1 MGLSGDESMTINL
14 LFALG
19 TILFWIGSW
28 FLLCAVI
35 RKANRIPNA
44 ISAGVLF
51 LASSLTPIFQ
61 TQFGI
66 PLIWPDM
73 PVELWLATL
82 SFICSIRYI
91 VKAILDRGSQ
101 YLKPIIAWFAA
112 AAAFFTISKFNGSFH
127 FEILHGSI
135 TLTSASGLYVA
146 AFTVAAVALIAKF
159 GKNGKKIATHAALL
173 FGCILFGMPFAWLI
187 VTSFKES
194 RDTTSASGLVWIPRV
209 QKTIPYFDKSDPL
222 LAAKYEGEDVI
233 TSPIGRTSDGG
244 YIVEIQRPSSLR
256 GISFDGPK
264 SSFQEVA
271 KDAPVVKGQGFSGFV
286 VQEKSNGERVVRY
299 LSPNDLRGQE
309 KTFLASEL
317 EPVREIGLRVKN
329 YSDALEAM
337 PVETHKGLVYLQNTV
352 ILVLLS
358 VIGTVLSSSIVAYA
372 FARLRFPGKD
382 WLFKLLLGTMMLPAA
397 VTLMPQFLLFRS
409 LGWIDTLY
417 PLWVPA
423 FFASAFNVFL
433 LRQFFSQIPME
444 LEDAAKI
451 DGAGL
456 FGSFWLVMMPQV
468 KPGIAVISIW
478 TFMGAWNNF
487 MGPLIYIN
495 TPENMPLSYALQ
507 LFQTERGGETGLM
520 MAFATL
526 TIIPVIALFFFAQKY
541 FIEGVSLS
549 GLGGR

>member
-1 MGLSGDESMTINL
+1 MTINL
-14 LFALG
+14 LFAVG
-19 TILFWIGSW
+19 TILFWLGSW
-28 FLLCAVI
+28 FLISAI
-35 RKANRIPNA
+35 FRKENRLQNA
-44 ISAGVLF
+44 IGAGLLF
-51 LASSLTPIFQ
+51 FFSSLTPIFQ
-61 TQFGI
+61 KQLGI
-66 PLIWPDM
+66 PLIWPEM
-73 PVELWLATL
+73 PVELWLSVLCTTFAL
-82 SFICSIRYI
+82 RYSIQAY
-91 VKAILDRGSQ
+91 LDAESKRI
-101 YLKPIIAWFAA
+101 KPILAWFAGA
-112 AAAFFTISKFNGSFH
+112 VALLVLSKLNGSFH
-127 FEILHGSI
+127 FNILNGSI
-135 TLTSASGLYVA
+135 TLSSATGLYIVA
-146 AFTVAAVALIAKF
+146 FSIAAIALIAKF
-159 GKNGKKIATHAALL
+159 GKKGKKVTTHAALIL
-173 FGCILFGMPFAWLI
+173 GCVLFGMPFAWLI

-194 RDTTSASGLVWIPRV
+194 RDTTSASGLVWIPKV
-209 QKTIPYFDKSDPL
+209 QKTIPYFDKTDPL
-222 LAAKYEGEDVI
+222 LAAKYEGQDVI

-244 YIVEIQRPSSLR
+244 YIVEIHRPSSLR
-256 GISFDGPK
+256 GISFEGPQT
-264 SSFQEVA
+264 SFREVA
-271 KDAPVVKGQGFSGFV
+271 KDAPVVQGDGFTGYV
-286 VQEKSNGERVVRY
+286 IQEKSSGERVVRF
-299 LSPNDLRGQE
+299 LSPQNKKGQE
-309 KTFLASEL
+309 QSFLASEL
-317 EPVREIGLRVKN
+317 EPVREVGLRFEN
-329 YSDALEAM
+329 YSEALEAM

-372 FARLRFPGKD
+372 FARLRFPGKE

-456 FGSFWLVMMPQV
+456 FGSFWRVMMPQI

-495 TPENMPLSYALQ
+495 SPENMPLSYALQ

-526 TIIPVIALFFFAQKY
+526 TIIPVVALFFFAQKY

>member
-1 MGLSGDESMTINL
+1 MTINL
-14 LFALG
+14 LFAIG
-19 TILFWIGSW
+19 TILFWLGSW

-35 RKANRIPNA
+35 RKDNRLPNA
-44 ISAGVLF
+44 LGSGVLF

-73 PVELWLATL
+73 PVELWLSAIC
-82 SFICSIRYI
+82 FICMLRF
-91 VKAILDRGSQ
+91 VFNLVLERDKAN
-101 YLKPIIAWFAA
+101 LKPLIAWLAGAA
-112 AAAFFTISKFNGSFH
+112 TFLTISKSIGSFH

-135 TLTSASGLYVA
+135 TMTSASGLYIA
-146 AFTVAAVALIAKF
+146 AFAIAAIAMISKF
-159 GKNGKKIATHAALL
+159 GKKGKIITTHAVLL
-173 FGCILFGMPFAWLI
+173 LGCILFGMPFAWLI

-209 QKTIPYFDKSDPL
+209 QKTVPYFDKIDPL

-244 YIVEIQRPSSLR
+244 YIVEIHRPSSLR
-256 GISFDGPK
+256 GISFEGPK
-264 SSFQEVA
+264 SSFHDIA
-271 KDAPVVKGQGFSGFV
+271 KQAPVVQGEGFSGFV
-286 VQEKSNGERVVRY
+286 VQEKSNGERVVRF
-299 LSPNDLRGQE
+299 LSPDDRKGQE
-309 KTFLASEL
+309 ETFLASEL
-317 EPVREIGLRVKN
+317 EPVREIGLRFEN

-352 ILVLLS
+352 IIVLLS

-382 WLFKLLLGTMMLPAA
+382 WLFKLLLGTMMLPGA

-423 FFASAFNVFL
+423 FFASTFNVFL